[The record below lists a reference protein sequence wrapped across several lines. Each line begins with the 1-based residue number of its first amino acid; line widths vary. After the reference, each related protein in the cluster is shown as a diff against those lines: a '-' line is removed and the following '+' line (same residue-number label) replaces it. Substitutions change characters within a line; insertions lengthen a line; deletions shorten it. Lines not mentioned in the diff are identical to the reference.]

1 MTSDI
6 KTSKEQHG
14 LLSGCQIFMA
24 VQKTSVSVVVT
35 AEEAVKL
42 EQISQNKRYVS

>member
-24 VQKTSVSVVVT
+24 VQKTSVSVVT

-42 EQISQNKRYVS
+42 EQISQNKRSVS